1 MSKNIWDD
9 EPFRDGQPVYE
20 NGKWKEPE
28 TYAPVPENTIVAARA
43 IQQQAQAEEEFDV
56 EEFVEEA
63 ASDEDEDDFT
73 EVLSDARL
81 RLEQGKLYEMV
92 MNHDLFGGVESD
104 PRAAKSVQKQI
115 RKFAKEQMEI
125 MLGMR
130 QEEVAVTNAT
140 SDFSSLEVHALKD
153 IAAKL
158 ISTRGMKEEDYP
170 EEPTQG
176 TPAPPPKKKTLNTIG
191 NTSRQSKPQPK
202 PIAKKAEPIKRQAK
216 PKVRNDLPKALLCR
230 SPSVALNINRRTFVG
245 SAVASGVLTIVPRH
259 VLGGAGHIA
268 PSEKI
273 TMAHIGM
280 GTQGFRELGCLLAE
294 PAAANCRGMR
304 SEHRQ
309 QRLRGVG
316 QERPARYD
324 TKIPGKARLESKPK
338 RLPRRPGSGPGSR
351 RCLLRN
357 AAVGGQVPGL
367 FRIRRFSRAVG
378 KRKRPGRGQD
388 HDPRSSACHDRRRGH
403 AEGQA
408 RLDAQAAGQSDVRS
422 TAGPRHGP

>member
-1 MSKNIWDD
+1 MNR
-9 EPFRDGQPVYE
+9 FATANQFTRME
-20 NGKWKEPE
+20 NGKKPE
-28 TYAPVPENTIVAARA
+28 TYAPVPENTIIAARA

-176 TPAPPPKKKTLNTIG
+176 TPAAPPKKKTLNTIG
-191 NTSRQSKPQPK
+191 NPVDNLSLNLSLSLKKLNPLSVKLSPKLGMICQKNSRW
-202 PIAKKAEPIKRQAK
+202 I
-216 PKVRNDLPKALLCR
+216 
-230 SPSVALNINRRTFVG
+230 INLWTNRF
-245 SAVASGVLTIVPRH
+245 
-259 VLGGAGHIA
+259 
-268 PSEKI
+268 
-273 TMAHIGM
+273 
-280 GTQGFRELGCLLAE
+280 
-294 PAAANCRGMR
+294 MR
-304 SEHRQ
+304 
-309 QRLRGVG
+309 
-316 QERPARYD
+316 
-324 TKIPGKARLESKPK
+324 
-338 RLPRRPGSGPGSR
+338 
-351 RCLLRN
+351 
-357 AAVGGQVPGL
+357 
-367 FRIRRFSRAVG
+367 
-378 KRKRPGRGQD
+378 
-388 HDPRSSACHDRRRGH
+388 
-403 AEGQA
+403 
-408 RLDAQAAGQSDVRS
+408 
-422 TAGPRHGP
+422 

>member
-28 TYAPVPENTIVAARA
+28 TYAPVPENTIAAARA

-216 PKVRNDLPKALLCR
+216 PKVRNDLPKEFEMDYQPLDKPIHEMTPAELAQR
-230 SPSVALNINRRTFVG
+230 DAEATERQKNKMV
-245 SAVASGVLTIVPRH
+245 
-259 VLGGAGHIA
+259 
-268 PSEKI
+268 I
-273 TMAHIGM
+273 TPKE
-280 GTQGFRELGCLLAE
+280 Q
-294 PAAANCRGMR
+294 
-304 SEHRQ
+304 RQ
-309 QRLRGVG
+309 QWPSYEEQVG
-316 QERPARYD
+316 IAQA
-324 TKIPGKARLESKPK
+324 
-338 RLPRRPGSGPGSR
+338 
-351 RCLLRN
+351 
-357 AAVGGQVPGL
+357 QV
-367 FRIRRFSRAVG
+367 SRATNSLG
-378 KRKRPGRGQD
+378 KGNL
-388 HDPRSSACHDRRRGH
+388 SALIV
-403 AEGQA
+403 AN
-408 RLDAQAAGQSDVRS
+408 LKNAGKL
-422 TAGPRHGP
+422 